1 MTVSSFFPGHIRLRG
16 EMIKD
21 KDIFDAFEKAASSH
35 KAVSKIE
42 RNERTGSLCIEY
54 DANALPLSKFEIF
67 KEDLPELKKTFRCLY
82 CGHGRKGNNHRKNF
96 RALGKIKKRIKSSFS
111 CGLYVS

>member
-21 KDIFDAFEKAASSH
+21 KDIFEAFEKAASSH

-54 DANALPLSKFEIF
+54 DAKALPLSKFEIF
-67 KEDLPELKKTFRCLY
+67 KEDLPEL
-82 CGHGRKGNNHRKNF
+82 
-96 RALGKIKKRIKSSFS
+96 
-111 CGLYVS
+111 

>member
-21 KDIFDAFEKAASSH
+21 KDIFEAFKKAASSH

-42 RNERTGSLCIEY
+42 RNEKTGSLCIEY
-54 DANALPLSKFEIF
+54 DAEALPLSKFEIF
-67 KEDLPELKKTFRCLY
+67 SMIIFFFYLARNI
-82 CGHGRKGNNHRKNF
+82 GI
-96 RALGKIKKRIKSSFS
+96 GKFF
-111 CGLYVS
+111 

>member
-21 KDIFDAFEKAASSH
+21 RDIFEAFERAVSSH
-35 KAVSKIE
+35 KAVRKIE

-54 DANALPLSKFEIF
+54 DAKALPLSKFEIF
-67 KEDLPELKKTFRCLY
+67 REDLPELKKLSDAYT
-82 CGHGRKGNNHRKNF
+82 
-96 RALGKIKKRIKSSFS
+96 LGKAEKEVIIQKISELWEKLKNA
-111 CGLYVS
+111 

>member
-21 KDIFDAFEKAASSH
+21 KDIFDAFKKAASSH

-54 DANALPLSKFEIF
+54 DAEALPLSKFEIF
-67 KEDLPELKKTFRCLY
+67 REDLPELKKLSDAY
-82 CGHGRKGNNHRKNF
+82 ISGKVEKKIIIEKISELWEKLKN
-96 RALGKIKKRIKSSFS
+96 A
-111 CGLYVS
+111 